1 MKAESIKCLSVKTE
15 NEKLVLEL
23 VETSFSEI
31 EAELVG
37 KAELSVFAD
46 NQDENILV
54 EKHYDYA
61 KADSCKYDY
70 DRKSFTLTLRKLT
83 SVEKELEEL
92 KKEVAE
98 IRIVKE

>member
-1 MKAESIKCLSVKTE
+1 MKIENIKCLSAKTE

-23 VETSFSEI
+23 VDTSFSEI

-37 KAELSVFAD
+37 KVELSVFTD

-70 DRKSFTLTLRKLT
+70 DRKTFTLTLRKLT
-83 SVEKELEEL
+83 SIEKQLEDL
-92 KKEVAE
+92 KKEVAAM
-98 IRIVKE
+98 RSV

>member
-1 MKAESIKCLSVKTE
+1 MKIENIKCLSVKTE

-37 KAELSVFAD
+37 KAELSVFTD

-70 DRKSFTLTLRKLT
+70 DRKTYTLTLRKLT
-83 SVEKELEEL
+83 SIEKQLEDL
-92 KKEVAE
+92 KKEVAAM
-98 IRIVKE
+98 RSV

>member
-1 MKAESIKCLSVKTE
+1 MKVENIKCLSVKTE

-31 EAELVG
+31 EAKLVG
-37 KAELSVFAD
+37 KMELSVFTD

-70 DRKSFTLTLRKLT
+70 DRKTYTLTLRKLS
-83 SVEKELEEL
+83 SVEKELKELRAIVEARQKEE
-92 KKEVAE
+92 
-98 IRIVKE
+98 

>member
-1 MKAESIKCLSVKTE
+1 MKIENIKCLSAKTE

-23 VETSFSEI
+23 VDTSFSEI
-31 EAELVG
+31 ETELIG
-37 KAELSVFAD
+37 KTELSVFTD

-70 DRKSFTLTLRKLT
+70 DRKTFTLTLRKLT
-83 SVEKELEEL
+83 SIEKQLEDL
-92 KKEVAE
+92 KKEVAAM
-98 IRIVKE
+98 RSV

>member
-1 MKAESIKCLSVKTE
+1 MKIENIKCLSVKTE

-37 KAELSVFAD
+37 KVELSVFTD

-70 DRKSFTLTLRKLT
+70 DRKTYTLTLRKLS
-83 SVEKELEEL
+83 SVEKELKELRAIVEARQKEE
-92 KKEVAE
+92 
-98 IRIVKE
+98 

>member
-1 MKAESIKCLSVKTE
+1 MKIENIKCLSVKTE

-37 KAELSVFAD
+37 KAELSVFTD

-70 DRKSFTLTLRKLT
+70 DQKTFTLTLRKLT
-83 SVEKELEEL
+83 SIEKQLEDL
-92 KKEVAE
+92 KKEVAAM
-98 IRIVKE
+98 RSV

>member
-1 MKAESIKCLSVKTE
+1 MKVESIKCLSVKTD

-37 KAELSVFAD
+37 KAELSVFTD

-54 EKHYDYA
+54 EKHYNYA

-70 DRKSFTLTLRKLT
+70 DRKTYTLTLRKLS
-83 SVEKELEEL
+83 SVEKELKELRAIVEARQKEE
-92 KKEVAE
+92 
-98 IRIVKE
+98 

>member
-1 MKAESIKCLSVKTE
+1 MKVESIKCLSVKTE

-31 EAELVG
+31 ENELVG
-37 KAELSVFAD
+37 KTELSVFSN

-70 DRKSFTLTLRKLT
+70 ERKSFTLTLRKLT
-83 SVEKELEEL
+83 SIEKELEDL
-92 KKEVAE
+92 KKEFAAM
-98 IRIVKE
+98 RAVKE

>member
-1 MKAESIKCLSVKTE
+1 MKVENIKCLSVKTE

-31 EAELVG
+31 EAKLVD
-37 KAELSVFAD
+37 KMELSVFTD

-70 DRKSFTLTLRKLT
+70 DRKTYTLTLRKLS
-83 SVEKELEEL
+83 SVEKELKELRAIVEARQKEE
-92 KKEVAE
+92 
-98 IRIVKE
+98 